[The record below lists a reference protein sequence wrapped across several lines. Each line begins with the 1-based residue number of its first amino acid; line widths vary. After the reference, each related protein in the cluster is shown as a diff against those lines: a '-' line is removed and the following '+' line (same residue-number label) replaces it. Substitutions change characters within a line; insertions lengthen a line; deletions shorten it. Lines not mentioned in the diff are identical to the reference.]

1 MSAIDQTPVGELS
14 DFYVETLAQLDP
26 CAATA
31 IGVRRYDEEITDW
44 SPTGIEARADHD
56 RSTLHALDGAQLDS
70 DDERRAADFLRE
82 RLEGAVALHDAG
94 ESYRM
99 LNVLWSPM
107 HRTRQCFDLMDKETA
122 DDWTTIATRI
132 EQVPDALVS
141 LRLALEEGARNGMM
155 SARRQALACAEQA
168 KVWGGLGEATPFFM
182 GLVDDADV
190 DGHLGERL
198 ARAARAATEA
208 YADFA
213 GYLADSYATKAPG
226 RDGVGAD
233 VYRLHAPRYL
243 GDDLDPHETY
253 AWGWEEVARLHA
265 LLVATA
271 DEVQAGASP
280 AEARDLLEA
289 DPERMVRGEDAFIE
303 WVQALMDE
311 ALDALD
317 GTHFDVPPETREV
330 EAYLAA
336 AGSAAAPYYS
346 RPAEDFSRP
355 GRVWYPYRGR
365 EEFPVWQEVST
376 CYHEAVPG
384 HHLQFA
390 LVVANRDR
398 LTRFQRISGVSGNAE
413 GWALYAERLMG
424 ELGFLADPG
433 HRLGMLAAQALRG
446 ARVVIDIGLHLDLEI
461 PAGSPFHPGERWSP
475 ELARDVLAGWGMQR
489 DDFAT
494 SEVDRYLGIPG
505 QAISYKVGERA
516 WLELRDD
523 DRRARGEGFDL
534 KDFHTRALDVGC
546 VGLAQLRSEL
556 LE

>member
-1 MSAIDQTPVGELS
+1 MSVIDGTGAGELS

-31 IGVRRYDEEITDW
+31 IGIRRYDEEITDW
-44 SPTGIEARADHD
+44 SPTGIEARAEHD
-56 RSTLHALDGAQLDS
+56 RATLMALDDLDVGT

-82 RLEGAVALHDAG
+82 RLEGSVALHDAG

-107 HRTRQCFDLMDKETA
+107 HRTRACFDLMPKESE
-122 DDWTTIATRI
+122 DDWVTVATRM

-141 LRLALEEGARNGMM
+141 LRLALEESKRTGVM
-155 SARRQALACAEQA
+155 SARRQALACADQA
-168 KVWGGLGEATPFFM
+168 EVWGGHTDATPFF
-182 GLVDDADV
+182 VDLIESAEVGD
-190 DGHLGERL
+190 HLGERL
-198 ARAARAATEA
+198 GRAAARATQA
-208 YADFA
+208 YAELA
-213 GYLADSYATKAPG
+213 AYLADDYAAAAPA

-233 VYRLHAPRYL
+233 LYRLHAPRYL

-253 AWGWEEVARLHA
+253 SWGWDEVARLHEE
-265 LLVATA
+265 LISTA
-271 DEVQAGASP
+271 DAVEPGASP
-280 AEARDLLEA
+280 AEARDVLET
-289 DPERMVRGEDAFIE
+289 DPDRMVEGEDAFIA
-303 WVQALMDE
+303 WVQNLMDE

-317 GTHFDVPPETREV
+317 GAHFDIPPETRSV
-330 EAYLAA
+330 EAHLAA

-365 EEFPVWQEVST
+365 TQLPVWQEVTT

-390 LVVANRDR
+390 LVVANLDR
-398 LTRFQRISGVSGNAE
+398 LTRYQRISGVSGNAE

-424 ELGFLADPG
+424 ELGFLEDPG
-433 HRLGMLAAQALRG
+433 HRLGMLAAQALRA

-461 PAGSPFHPGERWSP
+461 PADAPFHAGERWTP
-475 ELARDVLAGWGMQR
+475 DIARDVLAGWGMQR
-489 DDFAT
+489 ADFAT
-494 SEVDRYLGIPG
+494 SEVDRYLGLPG
-505 QAISYKVGERA
+505 QAISYKVGERI
-516 WLELRDD
+516 WMELRAQ
-523 DRRARGEGFDL
+523 DRRARGDDFSL

-556 LE
+556 SA